1 MDRIVINPAILMGKP
16 IIKARGF
23 LFYLIIEFL
32 ANGLTEEEVLNEY
45 PELNKADI
53 KVALLLRFKM
63 P

>member
-45 PELNKADI
+45 PELNLSLI
-53 KVALLLRFKM
+53 HIY
-63 P
+63 